1 MRNTWVFP
9 DQKILYT
16 QLPKNACTSIKWMLA
31 EVSGQN
37 PQGFRRALSDEQSRR
52 MLVHNRRLWKGVGRL
67 SEMSP
72 ESRAEISQENG
83 WFVFAVVRDPRLRAW
98 SAWQSKF
105 LVGDPV
111 YVHRKFAGAE
121 WLPRVPKDADD
132 VLDDWRRF
140 VDALEQGDGPVR
152 DGHFRSQANRLS
164 EDSIP
169 YDRIYE
175 MRELPQMLQDLGG
188 HLERRGIAQELAM
201 PRENDT
207 PLPAGREVFDHGVL
221 EQLEKIYARDFERFG
236 DLWDLTPTL
245 DRSISWDRT
254 TMTDIAQRVAH
265 NERIAD
271 LFAIGRRERAKR
283 RAAEAGPAPVAA
295 GVDSVPAK
303 ELVGELGRR
312 VRRRVRGAA
321 GRRP

>member
-16 QLPKNACTSIKWMLA
+16 QLPKNACSSIKWMLA
-31 EVSGQN
+31 EVSGQD

-72 ESRAEISQENG
+72 ESRAEISQANG

-111 YVHRKFAGAE
+111 YVHRKFAGAP
-121 WLPRVPKDADD
+121 WLPRVPKDAGD
-132 VLDDWRRF
+132 VLEDWRRF
-140 VDALEQGDGPVR
+140 VDALAAGDGPVR
-152 DGHFRSQANRLS
+152 DGHFRSQADRLS
-164 EDSIP
+164 ENQIP

-175 MRELPQMLQDLGG
+175 MRELSRMLEDLGA
-188 HLERRGIAQELAM
+188 HLERRGQPHDLAM

-207 PLPAGREVFDHGVL
+207 PLAAGREVFDDGVL
-221 EQLEKIYARDFERFG
+221 EQLETIYAGDFARFG
-236 DLWDLTPTL
+236 HLWDLGPTL
-245 DRSISWDRT
+245 AKEISWDRAA
-254 TMTDIAQRVAH
+254 MTDIGQRVAH

-271 LFAIGRRERAKR
+271 LFSIGRRERSRRRDLEDALAKR
-283 RAAEAGPAPVAA
+283 VAVGDAPATA
-295 GVDSVPAK
+295 
-303 ELVGELGRR
+303 LVGELGRR
-312 VRRRVRGAA
+312 ARRKVGRVVGRG
-321 GRRP
+321 R